1 MRCLWRSPDVVP
13 RRSAVAMDLGLIALI
28 FTAALVGPALS
39 LLTRG
44 AVPVVVGELLA
55 GVILGKTALR
65 IIDPDKSDLALLYS
79 LGFATLMF
87 VVGMRVPLHDR
98 RLRSA
103 LGSGL
108 VAVAVAVPLS
118 LAAGL
123 SAHLAGGGP
132 ALVYAVVIVSSSA
145 AVALPVI
152 DESGLS
158 GQAVLAAMAWI
169 TIADILATVAIPLA
183 ITPSRAAHAAL
194 GALIVAAL
202 VAVVFLVGDRL
213 HHLPLVKRVR
223 KEGKQRQWAIDL
235 RLAVIVLVSLAFVAQ
250 KVGASLLVAGFGT
263 GLVVGAI
270 GGPKR
275 LSQEVLGLGQG
286 FLVPLFFVLLGAKL
300 DLRALANSHRAV
312 LLACLLAVYTIVVH
326 VFVSVLI
333 RAPRA
338 VGLLASAQI
347 GVPAAVIALGLP
359 AHTIDQGQASAIFC
373 AALVS
378 IGACTAGAAILR
390 RTDATDAQ
398 QQPDATRQDAAAT
411 ARQNPDGNR

>member
-1 MRCLWRSPDVVP
+1 
-13 RRSAVAMDLGLIALI
+13 MDLGLLALI
-28 FTAALVGPALS
+28 FTAALLGPALS

-65 IIDPDKSDLALLYS
+65 VIDPDKSDLALLYS

-87 VVGMRVPLHDR
+87 VVGMRVPLHDS

-103 LGSGL
+103 LRIGL
-108 VAVAVAVPLS
+108 VAVVAAVPLS
-118 LAAGL
+118 LAAGFG
-123 SAHLAGGGP
+123 AHLAGGGP

-158 GQAVLAAMAWI
+158 SPAVLTAMAWI
-169 TIADILATVAIPLA
+169 TLADILATVAIPLA
-183 ITPSRAAHAAL
+183 ITPSKAAHTAL
-194 GALIVAAL
+194 GALIVAGL
-202 VAVVFLVGDRL
+202 LAVVFVVAHRL
-213 HHLPLVKRVR
+213 YRLPLVKQIR
-223 KEGKQRQWAIDL
+223 KEGKHRQWAIDL
-235 RLAVIVLVSLAFVAQ
+235 RLAVVVLVSLAFVAQ

-263 GLVVGAI
+263 GLIASAI

-275 LSQEVLGLGQG
+275 LSREVLGLAEG

-300 DLRALANSHRAV
+300 DLRALASSHRAV
-312 LLACLLAVYTIVVH
+312 ILACLLAVFAIVLH
-326 VFVSVLI
+326 LLVSALI
-333 RAPRA
+333 RVPKG
-338 VGLLASAQI
+338 VGLLASAQM

-359 AHTIDQGQASAIFC
+359 AHAIDQGQASAIFC

-390 RTDATDAQ
+390 RTEAPDAPQQPEATQ
-398 QQPDATRQDAAAT
+398 QQAAT
-411 ARQNPDGNR
+411 AAQRHPASAR

>member
-1 MRCLWRSPDVVP
+1 V
-13 RRSAVAMDLGLIALI
+13 DLGLIALI
-28 FTAALVGPALS
+28 FAAAMLGPVLS

-44 AVPVVVGELLA
+44 AVPVVVGQLLA

-65 IIDPDKSDLALLYS
+65 IVDPGKSDLALLYD

-87 VVGMRVPLHDR
+87 TVGMRVPLRDR
-98 RLRSA
+98 RLRGA
-103 LGSGL
+103 MRRGL
-108 VAVAVAVPLS
+108 VAVAAAVPLS

-123 SAHLAGGGP
+123 AAHATGGGP
-132 ALVYAVVIVSSSA
+132 SLVYAVVIVSSSA

-158 GQAVLAAMAWI
+158 SAAVLAAMAWI
-169 TIADILATVAIPLA
+169 TIADILATLAIPLA
-183 ITPSRAAHAAL
+183 ITPSHAAHAAL

-202 VAVVFLVGDRL
+202 VASVFFAGDRL
-213 HHLPLVKRVR
+213 RRLALVKGIREQS
-223 KEGKQRQWAIDL
+223 KERGWAIDL
-235 RLAVIVLVSLAFVAQ
+235 RLAVTVLVSLSFVAQ

-286 FLVPLFFVLLGAKL
+286 FLLPLFFVLLGAKL
-300 DLRALANSHRAV
+300 DLRALAHDHKAV
-312 LLACLLAVYTIVVH
+312 ILACVLAVCTIAVH
-326 VFVSVLI
+326 VLASMVI
-333 RAPRA
+333 HAPKA

-359 AHTIDQGQASAIFC
+359 ARAINQGQASAIFC

-378 IGACTAGAAILR
+378 IAATSAGAAILR
-390 RTDATDAQ
+390 RGQGASAQ
-398 QQPDATRQDAAAT
+398 SDGTRKEPAATRRGRAASA
-411 ARQNPDGNR
+411 G